1 MVELEAASS
10 LGGRQLWILTCGVP
24 VPGGQWKGKR
34 ESRAGVSWKVTVR
47 FER

>member
-24 VPGGQWKGKR
+24 VPRG
-34 ESRAGVSWKVTVR
+34 TV
-47 FER
+47 EGEEGI